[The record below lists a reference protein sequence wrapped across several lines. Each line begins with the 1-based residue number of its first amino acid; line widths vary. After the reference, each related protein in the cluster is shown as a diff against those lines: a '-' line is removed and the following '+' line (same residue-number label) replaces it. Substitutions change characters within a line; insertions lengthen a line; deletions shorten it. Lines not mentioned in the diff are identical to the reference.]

1 MRKSIKVFII
11 VCLLGILIPIKP
23 TYSSDIEIP
32 KTVEAVI
39 DKINQDM
46 EKLYRK
52 GNDYYPSYIT
62 KDGANLYLRKDLI
75 QKRLD
80 RVKEGDIKK
89 NPNGFT
95 FEMVYGTDHG
105 ADLNHNGTKMKEY
118 SGYSKDGHHVSTEG
132 VPWFAGWSGTQ
143 IQNFD
148 MIPTPWINSRVI
160 GKYGIATTPFDDY
173 KDTERINKYLLDG
186 TLEQSIIDGLTF
198 VYGGDH
204 RYKEFMYN
212 NQNATLKDE
221 RVYVDGAKPSK
232 GGNWT
237 HYVHVLQPPTEYSWG
252 LGTIY
257 IDSSIGITYLDIPL
271 APFILQTT
279 DISAKFDSL
288 PKEALAGERIKVA
301 VSVASNFPEPVN
313 PEFEWNIT
321 SGGNKLTPQDN
332 GLSFSGHASSQS
344 GNIKLV
350 KNESRVLIAEFT
362 MPRSDVTIQ
371 FKVNKDGKDPEE
383 IILGNNVLNS
393 SPKAVQVIVPKGL
406 QYDILSVKDK
416 FSLKNNPLVATL
428 KLPRSDA
435 SWTSPATGKLNVNN
449 DTPNLFREHKVT
461 NNPDVN
467 EWSESIS
474 RSPVFEA
481 TIHRKDFGDDPEN
494 KKWKK
499 PAPEPKDPLRRD
511 GTVSYSGSVSADYK
525 YTVQN
530 CTKNEKGEEEC
541 TPETKTGTESANF
554 EVPGTDRKAYDVYV
568 YNGLKEIPKQTFQ
581 NKINY
586 SNADKTFKK
595 DMYWENEPYNYD
607 VIRWM
612 YHLDENGKPYA
623 PNGIK
628 PDANDNG
635 IAVPGQYQ
643 RVFTQQAS
651 ANIAW
656 KSEKTM
662 AQEYATARKAAK
674 DKKNNKK
681 LYDKAVFPTDR
692 DLQKYAYPIKSGY
705 YFNPAG
711 SYTFNVKT
719 VTYKQSDADTKD
731 HEDLVNTLIDS
742 FRYETNLI
750 YINNKKTAVN
760 IANDPLDPK
769 GGGFKTVPG
778 ILSAKNPKGVNGEV
792 LLEVLDR
799 SDKNEQRYHKEVEEI
814 ESSMQKTGTT
824 HEFWKMVME
833 GYTDSST
840 LGSNTYYNYRE
851 FVKDGQ
857 KKMYKITETT
867 KVTIQINPKNTP
879 IYTHANMQNGKYY
892 VKAWVADTALSR
904 GDHTYSKLGTLQ
916 GVDLLDNIEVTVIGS
931 MFDDLNN

>member
-1 MRKSIKVFII
+1 MKK
-11 VCLLGILIPIKP
+11 GILIILSVILLCTLFPNQT
-23 TYSSDIEIP
+23 TYSLDKSP
-32 KTVEAVI
+32 TTVDEVLA
-39 DKINQDM
+39 KINQDM
-46 EKLYRK
+46 YDFYNTEKQYYK
-52 GNDYYPSYIT
+52 DYIIT
-62 KDGANLYLRKDLI
+62 KKDKQRLNIRRDLI
-75 QKRLD
+75 QKRIEQGTNNDLK
-80 RVKEGDIKK
+80 V
-89 NPNGFT
+89 NT
-95 FEMVYGTDHG
+95 FE
-105 ADLNHNGTKMKEY
+105 
-118 SGYSKDGHHVSTEG
+118 
-132 VPWFAGWSGTQ
+132 
-143 IQNFD
+143 I
-148 MIPTPWINSRVI
+148 
-160 GKYGIATTPFDDY
+160 
-173 KDTERINKYLLDG
+173 
-186 TLEQSIIDGLTF
+186 

-204 RYKEFMYN
+204 GAELNHKGQKMRAYSGYSRDEHSVPTEGVRWYAGWSGKKIQDFKLIPTPWFNDEVIYKYQIGLTDFDAYQDPNNKMLPDGTFEQSILTGLTINYGGKHTYDDFIYN
-212 NQNATLKDE
+212 DKNEKYLGR
-221 RVYVDGAKPSK
+221 RVYDDGAKPSQ

-252 LGTIY
+252 FGTIY

-271 APFILQTT
+271 APFILQDK

-288 PKEALAGERIKVA
+288 PKEAVAGDRVKVA
-301 VSVASNFPEPVN
+301 VSVQSSFPDPVT
-313 PEFEWNIT
+313 PEYEWSIT
-321 SGGNKLTPQDN
+321 SGGTVLTSQDD
-332 GLSFSGHASSQS
+332 GLQFSGHSSSSS
-344 GNIKLV
+344 GTIKLV
-350 KNESRVLIAEFT
+350 KNQSRVLFAEFV
-362 MPRSDVTIQ
+362 MPNNEVRIQ
-371 FKVNKDGKDPEE
+371 FKVNPDGKSPEE
-383 IILGNNVLNS
+383 ALLGNNKLDSNPIAVKVIKPIGLGYDVLS
-393 SPKAVQVIVPKGL
+393 Q
-406 QYDILSVKDK
+406 KDR
-416 FSLKNNPLVATL
+416 FSLINNPLTATL
-428 KLPRSDA
+428 KLPFPDA
-435 SWTSPATGKLNVNN
+435 SWTGPATGMLNVSN
-449 DTPNLFREHKVT
+449 DTPDLFREHKVT
-461 NNPDVN
+461 NNPEIN
-467 EWSESIS
+467 EWSETIS

-499 PAPEPKDPLRRD
+499 PSPDPKDPIRRD
-511 GTVSYSGSVSADYK
+511 GTVSYSGSVSRDYE
-525 YTVQN
+525 YTVED
-530 CTKNEKGEEEC
+530 CTEDEEGNRHCIDRTVKG
-541 TPETKTGTESANF
+541 TDTAPF
-554 EVPGTDRKAYDVYV
+554 QVPGTDKKIYDVYV

-623 PNGIK
+623 PNGK
-628 PDANDNG
+628 SDADDNG

-662 AQEYATARKAAK
+662 SQEYATARKAAK

-792 LLEVLDR
+792 LLEILDR

-814 ESSMQKTGTT
+814 ESSMQKNGTT

-867 KVTIQINPKNTP
+867 KVTIQINPRNTP

-904 GDHTYSKLGTLQ
+904 GDHTYKKLGTLQ